1 MIAIQID
8 TFSRPLD
15 VTIYSCR
22 RSFLHVKLFLC
33 LLLLTGLNT
42 VFAQSTLE
50 AQADFNVSTGRL
62 CFPVLLE
69 DDGLIYDICLQLDA
83 GNSGFR
89 FSLQS
94 AAVRSET
101 IPGISTYS
109 QLGGL
114 TLPIVRFSNGSLF
127 SEVTFNA
134 SLDSTTSEVFFTVT
148 GGEKVELLADHSIAR
163 IWNEVLLDGIRNDFA
178 RPTVH
183 SRNLFHVSSLMYDAW
198 AILDETA
205 ETYLLGKTLNGFT
218 CDFDGMPAPEN
229 VAAARK
235 EAISFGAY
243 RLLSHRFANAPGAVA
258 VSARFD
264 QTLLALGFDKGFD
277 STDYSTGNAAALGN
291 YLAQCLI
298 DYGLQDGANESN
310 DYAPQVYEP
319 ANEPLIASENGNPTL
334 TNPDRWQPLSFDEFR
349 DQSGNIFFGNTPEFV
364 GPEWGMVR
372 PFSLQQGDL
381 TIFQRSGADWWVYH
395 DPGAPPYID
404 DQVLG
409 LSEGEYYKW
418 GFQLV
423 TQWSSHLDPDD
434 GVLWDISPAS
444 IGNITEYPNNLAQYT
459 NFFNETEGGDPSQ
472 GYEINPVTGQPYET
486 QLVPRGD
493 YARVLAEFWA
503 DGPGSET
510 PPGHWF
516 TLLNYVSDHPL
527 LDKRYKGEGAILDD
541 LEWDVKAYFTMGG
554 AMHDTAVTAWGI
566 KGWYDYIRP
575 ISALRYMADLGQS
588 SDTEGADFDPE
599 GIQLIPGFIERVEE
613 GDPLAGENDENIG
626 KIKFY
631 AWRGPDF
638 VSDPGSDYA
647 GVDWILAEGWWPYQR
662 PSFVTPPFAGYIS
675 GHSTFSRSAA
685 HVMSLFT
692 GDEYFP
698 GGLGEFRAP
707 RNEFLV
713 FEEGPSVDVT
723 LQWATYKD
731 ASDQTSL
738 SRIWGGI
745 HPPADDLP
753 GRLIGDTI
761 GPEAFS
767 FAEQYFSGTAAP

>member
-1 MIAIQID
+1 MTSDLNIPICFQKLLQ
-8 TFSRPLD
+8 SR
-15 VTIYSCR
+15 
-22 RSFLHVKLFLC
+22 LFVVV
-33 LLLLTGLNT
+33 LLLAGWNLAI
-42 VFAQSTLE
+42 AQSTLE
-50 AQADFNVSTGRL
+50 AQADFNLSSGRL
-62 CFPVLLE
+62 CFPVLLQ
-69 DDGLIYDICLQLDA
+69 DDGALYDVCLQLEA
-83 GNSGFR
+83 GKPGFQ

-94 AAVRSET
+94 AVVRSET
-101 IPGISTYS
+101 LPGIATYS

-114 TLPIVRFSNGSLF
+114 TLPIVSFTNGSIF
-127 SEVTFNA
+127 AEVTFDA
-134 SLDSTTSEVFFTVT
+134 SLDSSTGDVVFIVT
-148 GGEKVELLADHSIAR
+148 GGEQFELLTDHSIAR

-183 SRNLFHVSSLMYDAW
+183 SRNLFHVSALMYDAW
-198 AILDETA
+198 AVFDDTA
-205 ETYLLGKTLNGFT
+205 DTYLLGKTLNDFS
-218 CDFDGMPAPEN
+218 CDYTGMPLPEDLN
-229 VAAARK
+229 AARK
-235 EAISFGAY
+235 QAISFGAY
-243 RLLSHRFANAPGAVA
+243 RLLSHRFAKAPGADE

-264 QTLLALGFDKGFD
+264 QTLLALGFDNGFV

-310 DYAPQVYEP
+310 DYAPLVYEP
-319 ANEPLIASENGNPTL
+319 VNVPMVPSEKGNPNL
-334 TNPDRWQPLSFDEFR
+334 SNPDRWQPLSFEEFR

-364 GPEWGMVR
+364 GPEWGVVR
-372 PFSLQQGDL
+372 PFSLQQDDL
-381 TIFQRSGADWWVYH
+381 TIYQRGGDDWWVYH

-409 LSEGEYYKW
+409 LPQGEYYKW

-444 IGNITEYPNNLAQYT
+444 IGNITEYPTSITQYM
-459 NFFNETEGGDPSQ
+459 NFFKEVEGGDPSQ
-472 GYEINPVTGQPYET
+472 GYETNPVTGQPYET

-503 DGPGSET
+503 DGPESET

-516 TLLNYVSDHPL
+516 TILNYVSDHPL
-527 LDKRYKGEGAILDD
+527 LEKRYKGEGAILDD
-541 LEWDVKAYFTMGG
+541 LEWDIKAYFTMGG
-554 AMHDTAVTAWGI
+554 AMHDTAITAWGI
-566 KGWYDYIRP
+566 KGRYDYIRP
-575 ISALRYMADLGQS
+575 VSALRYMTERGQS
-588 SDTEGADFDPE
+588 SETAAADYDPE
-599 GIQLIPGFIERVEE
+599 GIQLIPGFIERVES
-613 GDPLAGENDENIG
+613 GDPLAGEDDENTG

-638 VSDPGSDYA
+638 VSDPETDFA
-647 GVDWILAEGWWPYQR
+647 GVGWILGEDWWPYQR

-685 HVMSLFT
+685 HVMSLLT

-698 GGLGEFRAP
+698 GGIGEFRAP
-707 RNEFLV
+707 QNEFLV
-713 FEEGPSVDVT
+713 FEEGPSVDVI
-723 LQWATYKD
+723 LQWATYQD

-767 FAEQYFSGTAAP
+767 FAEKYFSGTETP

>member
-1 MIAIQID
+1 
-8 TFSRPLD
+8 
-15 VTIYSCR
+15 
-22 RSFLHVKLFLC
+22 
-33 LLLLTGLNT
+33 
-42 VFAQSTLE
+42 
-50 AQADFNVSTGRL
+50 
-62 CFPVLLE
+62 
-69 DDGLIYDICLQLDA
+69 
-83 GNSGFR
+83 
-89 FSLQS
+89 
-94 AAVRSET
+94 
-101 IPGISTYS
+101 
-109 QLGGL
+109 
-114 TLPIVRFSNGSLF
+114 
-127 SEVTFNA
+127 
-134 SLDSTTSEVFFTVT
+134 
-148 GGEKVELLADHSIAR
+148 
-163 IWNEVLLDGIRNDFA
+163 
-178 RPTVH
+178 
-183 SRNLFHVSSLMYDAW
+183 
-198 AILDETA
+198 
-205 ETYLLGKTLNGFT
+205 
-218 CDFDGMPAPEN
+218 
-229 VAAARK
+229 
-235 EAISFGAY
+235 
-243 RLLSHRFANAPGAVA
+243 
-258 VSARFD
+258 
-264 QTLLALGFDKGFD
+264 
-277 STDYSTGNAAALGN
+277 
-291 YLAQCLI
+291 
-298 DYGLQDGANESN
+298 
-310 DYAPQVYEP
+310 
-319 ANEPLIASENGNPTL
+319 
-334 TNPDRWQPLSFDEFR
+334 
-349 DQSGNIFFGNTPEFV
+349 
-364 GPEWGMVR
+364 
-372 PFSLQQGDL
+372 
-381 TIFQRSGADWWVYH
+381 
-395 DPGAPPYID
+395 
-404 DQVLG
+404 
-409 LSEGEYYKW
+409 
-418 GFQLV
+418 
-423 TQWSSHLDPDD
+423 
-434 GVLWDISPAS
+434 
-444 IGNITEYPNNLAQYT
+444 
-459 NFFNETEGGDPSQ
+459 
-472 GYEINPVTGQPYET
+472 
-486 QLVPRGD
+486 
-493 YARVLAEFWA
+493 
-503 DGPGSET
+503 
-510 PPGHWF
+510 
-516 TLLNYVSDHPL
+516 
-527 LDKRYKGEGAILDD
+527 LDD